1 MFPPV
6 DPSASPHPRL
16 SAIPPARR
24 HISPESIAAAR
35 NDITHYIVS
44 HLPSPIIPPSPPLTH
59 SLLCRAAVTHTAIAA
74 RLELLPEGLH
84 VGQVQFVEGDGHLTD
99 GVVSAEAV
107 VVENLQVQSPLDN
120 LLIRETWERIGR
132 NLVSG
137 K

>member
-16 SAIPPARR
+16 SAIPPPARR

-44 HLPSPIIPPSPPLTH
+44 HLPSSLHPPPLTH
-59 SLLCRAAVTHTAIAA
+59 SLLRRAAVTHTAVAA

-107 VVENLQVQSPLDN
+107 IVENLQVQSPLDN
-120 LLIRETWERIGR
+120 LLIRETWERIGC